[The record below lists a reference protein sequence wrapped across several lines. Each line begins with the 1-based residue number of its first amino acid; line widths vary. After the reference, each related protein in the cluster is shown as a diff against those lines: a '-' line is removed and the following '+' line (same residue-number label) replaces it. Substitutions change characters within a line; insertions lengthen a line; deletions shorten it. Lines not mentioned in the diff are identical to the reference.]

1 MTEHESPKQTAL
13 EELEE
18 HLKAGRYRDAI
29 QMLHTLSGMFP
40 ENTDY
45 LVLLGRC
52 YLKIGSPLNAL
63 LSIQKRG
70 PSHSGSQD
78 LLELLRVIYEH
89 LYLIDQS
96 MQLARHLIKLG
107 TATEDAY
114 LSYTRFLLENE
125 QTVEAAEVLREGLT
139 KYPSSEGLKFSQGI
153 LHVRLQEI
161 DEATALAGELRNS
174 GSALASDLSKII
186 EKGYHRAIEE
196 LKAQGVEKSG
206 EFLKKATQFMTDGN
220 LQGAAH
226 ALIASLRADRKNA
239 LSYTRLGYV
248 YDGYGLFEE
257 GLGLH
262 SKAIALDPSLVEAYR
277 NLGYSYH
284 KGGKF
289 REAID
294 TYGKALEFD
303 PDNVDVHN
311 NLGVVYDT
319 LGNYEKGME
328 HFRHSLKIDP
338 KREDTWR
345 NLGYVY
351 QAQGLVDDAIAA
363 YRSAMKVNPRSPS
376 RLQLAT
382 LYRVLHQYKE
392 AKKELLAIVKDKPE
406 SVAAWLELAICY
418 KELKQKKKFSETFEK
433 AKALHAK
440 TPSEAFTRGQLMEML
455 DERAAVDCWTAY
467 LAMAGEVPHEAKRYQ
482 YAQERRDAL
491 MRKLGM
497 APPPAHIIELEPSPP
512 EEAK

>member
-1 MTEHESPKQTAL
+1 
-13 EELEE
+13 
-18 HLKAGRYRDAI
+18 
-29 QMLHTLSGMFP
+29 
-40 ENTDY
+40 
-45 LVLLGRC
+45 
-52 YLKIGSPLNAL
+52 
-63 LSIQKRG
+63 
-70 PSHSGSQD
+70 
-78 LLELLRVIYEH
+78 
-89 LYLIDQS
+89 
-96 MQLARHLIKLG
+96 
-107 TATEDAY
+107 
-114 LSYTRFLLENE
+114 
-125 QTVEAAEVLREGLT
+125 
-139 KYPSSEGLKFSQGI
+139 
-153 LHVRLQEI
+153 
-161 DEATALAGELRNS
+161 
-174 GSALASDLSKII
+174 
-186 EKGYHRAIEE
+186 
-196 LKAQGVEKSG
+196 
-206 EFLKKATQFMTDGN
+206 
-220 LQGAAH
+220 
-226 ALIASLRADRKNA
+226 LIASLRADRKNA

-262 SKAIALDPSLVEAYR
+262 SKAIALEPSLVEAYR

-294 TYGKALEFD
+294 TYDKALQFD

-433 AKALHAK
+433 AKALHAN